1 MKRKA
6 IYSAVLLSFLVAVVL
21 GLGTLSAQD
30 AATSS
35 RSAPSKAAEPVSS
48 ALAQDQEEPSI
59 GAANDLEIGA
69 VDLYSCPNN
78 CTLNQNSLVGTP
90 AGCEPAGPPPCTSAS
105 YSCTCAGGVVKD
117 FTQKL

>member
-6 IYSAVLLSFLVAVVL
+6 IYSVVL
-21 GLGTLSAQD
+21 FGFFAAVMFGHGALSAQD

-35 RSAPSKAAEPVSS
+35 RSTPSKAAEPVSS
-48 ALAQDQEEPSI
+48 AQAQDQEEPTIS
-59 GAANDLEIGA
+59 AANDLEIGA
-69 VDLYSCPNN
+69 LDLYSCPNN